1 MAFDDSKIKQS
12 NEELEQ
18 RLIKDRTDWKN
29 KIVDLVAQ
37 IKIMRSLS
45 DCQVNMLS
53 YRQMLLDKMGELKNT
68 IYKRNAAWERYYKA
82 EYREYSISYDLKL
95 TSGEKHQFIRADL
108 SALKNQIEMLQ
119 GHVEYYQEC
128 IRTLDNMA
136 FAIRNRIRLEDEE

>member
-18 RLIKDRTDWKN
+18 RLIKDRIDWKN
-29 KIVDLVAQ
+29 KIIELVAQ
-37 IKIMRSLS
+37 VKIMRSLS

-68 IYKRNAAWERYYKA
+68 IYKRNAAWERYYKV
-82 EYREYSISYDLKL
+82 EYREYSISYDIKL
-95 TSGEKHQFIRADL
+95 TGGEKHQFIRADL

>member
-1 MAFDDSKIKQS
+1 MAFDDSKIKQA

-18 RLIKDRTDWKN
+18 RLIKDRIDWKN
-29 KIVDLVAQ
+29 KIIDLVAQ
-37 IKIMRSLS
+37 IKIMRNLS

-68 IYKRNAAWERYYKA
+68 IYKRNAAWERYYKV
-82 EYREYSISYDLKL
+82 EYREYSVSYDLKL

-108 SALKNQIEMLQ
+108 SLLKNQIEMLQ

>member
-18 RLIKDRTDWKN
+18 RLIKDRIDWKN
-29 KIVDLVAQ
+29 KIIELVAQ
-37 IKIMRSLS
+37 IKVMRSLS

-68 IYKRNAAWERYYKA
+68 IYKRNAAWERYYKV